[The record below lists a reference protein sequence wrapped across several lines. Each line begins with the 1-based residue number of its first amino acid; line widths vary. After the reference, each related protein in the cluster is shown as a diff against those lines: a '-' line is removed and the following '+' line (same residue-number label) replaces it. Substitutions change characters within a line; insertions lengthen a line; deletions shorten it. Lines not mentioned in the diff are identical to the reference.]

1 MPPRAPVS
9 PPARVDATDLQL
21 LGRLQADARTPVAEL
36 ARGVGLS
43 APGVQKRLRRLQ
55 RERVVRRYTA
65 LVDRAAVGLDLMCF
79 VQVALAHHQPQAV
92 AGFRRAVSALPEVLE
107 CHHLTGDYDYL
118 LKVVVPNHQALEAF
132 LVDTLTPVTGLGRIR
147 TSIVLREVKDGAA
160 LPLPT
165 VASAHAARA
174 GRRRGARR

>member
-1 MPPRAPVS
+1 MPSRPRL
-9 PPARVDATDLQL
+9 PATALVDATDLQL

-55 RERVVRRYTA
+55 RERVVRRYAA

-132 LVDTLTPVTGLGRIR
+132 LVDTLTPVKGLGRIR

-165 VASAHAARA
+165 VSAGGARPA
-174 GRRRGARR
+174 RRRGARR